1 MKIIELKNGAMKCD
15 NCKDEIKD
23 LNWSWS
29 HPTKDIAGFCVK
41 CQILYV
47 KNREVVKNGI
57 TANKL

>member
-1 MKIIELKNGAMKCD
+1 MKIIELKNNSIICKE
-15 NCKDEIKD
+15 CKDEIKD
-23 LNWSWS
+23 LNWTW
-29 HPTKDIAGFCVK
+29 TQQNKEIVGFCMK